1 MWYTPNMPKGRIHL
15 GTVIGVTVVFILL
28 GSGGYVFWEEVQRQ
42 LPNAHEFEQLTR
54 TRYGQS
60 RTTENEAKE
69 KPTVDNDPSIGPAD
83 APVTIIAFEDFECP
97 YSGQVWRTEK
107 QIMSEF
113 EGKIRFVYRDFPI
126 SSAHPNALE
135 AAEAAQCAHAQGKY
149 WEMHD
154 LLFIYQKNLSSD
166 IIQEAARSLN
176 LDMTEFT
183 SCMDTDLYVD
193 EVMADYQDAVN
204 AGVSGT
210 PTYFFNGIRVEGN
223 LPIEVFRTAINYFL

>member
-1 MWYTPNMPKGRIHL
+1 MRRGRIQL
-15 GTVIGVTVVFILL
+15 GTVVGVGVVLVLF
-28 GSGGYVFWEEVQRQ
+28 GSGGYAFWKEVQRQ
-42 LPNAHEFEQLTR
+42 LPDSNEFEQLVR

-69 KPTVDNDPSIGPAD
+69 KPTVDDDPALGPED

-107 QIMSEF
+107 QIMQEF
-113 EGKIRFVYRDFPI
+113 EGKVRFVYRDFPLA
-126 SSAHPNALE
+126 SLHANAIE
-135 AAEAAQCAHAQGKY
+135 AAEAAQCANDQGMF
-149 WEMHD
+149 WDMHD

-166 IIQEAARSLN
+166 IIMEAARSLD
-176 LDMTEFT
+176 LDMTTFT
-183 SCMDTDLYVD
+183 ECMDSGLYSA
-193 EVMADYQDAVN
+193 EVMDDYQDAVN

-223 LPIEVFRTAINYFL
+223 LPIEVFRTAINYFLE